1 MSDGWNDHAVARHPA
16 AAPAANRLQRHVL
29 SFVLFVSFVAP
40 LSAAPPSIRVLAEP
54 TLIEVSSTLPPSE
67 IADEKHLTVALLDDA
82 TGQSGAPVFGD
93 YTRTGQRLNFRPRF
107 ALTPGAR
114 YRITTGSEHLDHVIP
129 ARTAQAPSTVEGVF
143 PACEEVPANI
153 LKFYLHFSRPM
164 REGREVFTHIH
175 LLDSTGESIPAPWR
189 DTELWTEDARRL
201 TLWIHPGR
209 VKRGVNLREEL
220 GPVLQPGARYT
231 LVIDADLRDA
241 TGQPLGREFRHVLYT
256 TSEIHARLDLAAAVL
271 ESPRTGLREPLRV
284 RFPLAL
290 DTPIARR
297 CLHVR
302 TAEGQAVRGQG
313 TLLRDG
319 RTFLFYP
326 EKPWTSVPHRLD
338 ADPQLEDLAGNNFI
352 RVFDDDVTLPANTTL
367 PETTRGFTPR

>member
-1 MSDGWNDHAVARHPA
+1 MT
-16 AAPAANRLQRHVL
+16 RLVL
-29 SFVLFVSFVAP
+29 FFALFVSFVVP
-40 LSAAPPSIRVLAEP
+40 LRAAPPSIRVLAEP
-54 TLIEVSSTLPPSE
+54 TLIEVSSALPPAG
-67 IADEKHLTVALLDDA
+67 IADDKHLTVALLDDA
-82 TGQSGAPVFGD
+82 TGQPGAPVFGD
-93 YTRTGQRLNFRPRF
+93 YTRDGQRLIFRPRF
-107 ALTPGAR
+107 ALTPGSR
-114 YRITTGSEHLDHVIP
+114 YRITAGSAHLDHVVP
-129 ARTAQAPSTVEGVF
+129 ARATLAPATVEAVF

-175 LLDSTGESIPAPWR
+175 LLDSSGEPIPAPWR

-231 LVIDADLRDA
+231 LVVDADLRDA
-241 TGQPLGREFRHVLYT
+241 TGQPLGREFRHVLHAT
-256 TSEIHARLDLAAAVL
+256 GEIHTRLDLAAAVL
-271 ESPRTGLREPLRV
+271 EAPRSGLREPLRV
-284 RFPLAL
+284 RFPIAL

-302 TAEGQAVRGQG
+302 TEQGQEVRGEK

-326 EKPWTSVPHRLD
+326 EKPWTSAPHRLD

-352 RVFDDDVTLPANTTL
+352 RVFDDDVTLPPDAKP
-367 PETTRGFTPR
+367 PETSRIFTPR

>member
-1 MSDGWNDHAVARHPA
+1 MT
-16 AAPAANRLQRHVL
+16 RLFT
-29 SFVLFVSFVAP
+29 FVLFVSFVAP
-40 LSAAPPSIRVLAEP
+40 LSAAPPDIRVLAEP
-54 TLIEVSSTLPPSE
+54 TLIEASSALPPAG
-67 IADEKHLTVALLDDA
+67 IADEKHLTVALLDDT
-82 TGQSGAPVFGD
+82 TGHPGAPVFGD
-93 YTRTGQRLNFRPRF
+93 FTRAGQRLIFRPRF

-114 YRITTGSEHLDHVIP
+114 YRVTTGAEHLDHVIP
-129 ARTAQAPSTVEGVF
+129 ARAAQAPATVEGVF

-175 LLDSTGESIPAPWR
+175 LLDSAGEPIPAPWR

-220 GPVLQPGARYT
+220 GPALRPGARYT
-231 LVIDADLRDA
+231 LVVDAGLRDA
-241 TGQPLGREFRHVLYT
+241 AGQPLGREFRHVLHT
-256 TSEIHARLDLAAAVL
+256 TGEIHARLDLAAVVL
-271 ESPRTGLREPLRV
+271 ESPRSGLREPLRV

-297 CLHVR
+297 CLHIR
-302 TAEGQAVRGQG
+302 TAEGQEVRGQG

-326 EKPWTSVPHRLD
+326 EKTWTSTPHRLD

-352 RVFDDDVTLPANTTL
+352 RVFDDDITLRADVKP
-367 PETTRGFTPR
+367 PETSRTFTPR